1 MEIMKLIPTGKD
13 YLWGGTRLREEY
25 GKKIDLTPLAETWEC
40 SVHPDVPSYIA
51 NGEFKGLALADVLK
65 QHPEYIGTKVEDGK
79 LPVLVKFIDAK
90 KDLSVQVHPD
100 DAYAREH
107 EGYNGKTEMWYVVD
121 ADEGAHLIYGFQHKV
136 TEEILRKAVETGTLD
151 KHLQKVE
158 VHKGDTYF
166 VPAPLYRLAF
176 CRGYEAECEKYYDYG
191 TVSPMIYE
199 EGEHLLNLLEFFRT
213 YPDDKVQI
221 DDYLNYCQMFY
232 DYTEILEADY
242 FQTHR
247 GIAEDLAM
255 QILISVLKGDQ
266 NYHYE
271 NIAFVCDASGQI
283 LRLAPMIDH
292 EFSTCFMFPDNLSRH
307 NYWFG
312 EVQRSIE
319 GKPVQP
325 DEYKDFPNEKER
337 RLMEKSATCLHRNLV
352 YIKEHYPEVTA
363 SFLKN
368 VSRLK
373 RDLLQKRESF
383 FIRKAKDYPDHANS
397 DAYRIGKARYKD
409 HDEEKAAAFEKQYG
423 GEGKEIS
430 FDLMNC
436 LINYEVQEI
445 IEQME
450 RILR

>member
-1 MEIMKLIPTGKD
+1 MKINYETVHFNYADRIGNLTAEAVGVVKGEKHFPVYSGNRIFKPLSKS
-13 YLWGGTRLREEY
+13 
-25 GKKIDLTPLAETWEC
+25 KPFSTPL
-40 SVHPDVPSYIA
+40 
-51 NGEFKGLALADVLK
+51 F
-65 QHPEYIGTKVEDGK
+65 
-79 LPVLVKFIDAK
+79 
-90 KDLSVQVHPD
+90 
-100 DAYAREH
+100 AYA
-107 EGYNGKTEMWYVVD
+107 
-121 ADEGAHLIYGFQHKV
+121 
-136 TEEILRKAVETGTLD
+136 
-151 KHLQKVE
+151 E
-158 VHKGDTYF
+158 VFWSNVINEYF
-166 VPAPLYRLAF
+166 VSAPLYQLAF
-176 CRGYEAECEKYYDYG
+176 CHGYEEETQKYYDYG
-191 TVSPMIYE
+191 TVVPRIYNE
-199 EGEHLLNLLEFFRT
+199 DEQLLNLLEFFRK
-213 YPDDKVQI
+213 YPDKKVDI
-221 DDYLNYCQMFY
+221 DQYENYCMMFY
-232 DYTEILEADY
+232 DYTDILEASY
-242 FQTHR
+242 FQNHEDM
-247 GIAEDLAM
+247 AEQLAM
-255 QILISVLKGDQ
+255 QILVSMLKGDQ

-271 NIAFVCDASGQI
+271 NIAFVCNASGQI

-312 EVQRSIE
+312 ELQRSIE

-363 SFLKN
+363 SFLEN

-373 RDLLQKRESF
+373 SDLLQKRESF

-423 GEGKEIS
+423 GEEKEIS

-450 RILR
+450 KILR